1 MNERCIFLQE
11 NIMAVIA
18 SLEEEKQR
26 AKCFAKLHANDPEL
40 ARAWEEKATRM
51 DDAAMLI
58 REAYIV

>member
-58 REAYIV
+58 REAYIT

>member
-40 ARAWEEKATRM
+40 ARAWEEKAGRM
-51 DDAAMLI
+51 DNSAMLI

>member
-1 MNERCIFLQE
+1 MNDRCIFLQE

-40 ARAWEEKATRM
+40 ARAWEEKATRL

>member
-40 ARAWEEKATRM
+40 ARAWEGKATRM

>member
-58 REAYIV
+58 REAYII

>member
-40 ARAWEEKATRM
+40 ARAWEEKATHM

>member
-1 MNERCIFLQE
+1 MNDRCIFLQE

-26 AKCFAKLHANDPEL
+26 AKCCAKLHANDPEL

>member
-40 ARAWEEKATRM
+40 ARAWEQKAGRM
-51 DDAAMLI
+51 DNAAMLI
-58 REAYIV
+58 REAYII

>member
-58 REAYIV
+58 READIV

>member
-1 MNERCIFLQE
+1 MNDRCIFLQE

-40 ARAWEEKATRM
+40 ARAWEEKATHM

>member
-1 MNERCIFLQE
+1 MNDRCIFLQE

-40 ARAWEEKATRM
+40 AKAWEEKATRM

>member
-26 AKCFAKLHANDPEL
+26 AKCFAELHANDPEL

>member
-40 ARAWEEKATRM
+40 ARAWEEKAGRM
-51 DDAAMLI
+51 DNAAMLI
-58 REAYIV
+58 REAYII